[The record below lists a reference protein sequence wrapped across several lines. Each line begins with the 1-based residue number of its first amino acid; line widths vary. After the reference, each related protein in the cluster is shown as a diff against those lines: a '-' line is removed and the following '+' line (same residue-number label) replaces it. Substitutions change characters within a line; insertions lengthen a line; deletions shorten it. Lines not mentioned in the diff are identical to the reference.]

1 MAALTCKRSIALTAS
16 QKHCFVSF
24 AFLRVGHLKY
34 SASCNKHAFTIKSH
48 RHIVPESS
56 LSPTALSNQRSFYA
70 STIFNAA
77 NSIKTTPFST
87 SSVSNQIETDAEETT
102 RGTTYTEDKN
112 HEVSNE
118 GGSAISDSLHRLN
131 LNIQRTGRAY
141 IRTVEAIFSAVKG
154 RGECTS
160 NEALLLLRCCGTILT
175 DEKPSV
181 RADLSE
187 SIWNFLQNSDIKLDT
202 SHYNA
207 LLKNRLDNESP
218 DFKPSEFLANMEKH
232 GIEANRVTFQH
243 MIAKFC
249 SLGDIQGAT
258 TILEHMKEQRLP
270 INENVFHSLIVG
282 HARAGDFEEAK
293 KVMTI
298 MVESGVDVDIDTRMV
313 FVLELAK
320 AGEDYQ
326 KELDNIKEQ
335 GLTLTD
341 HEYFKL
347 IVLLLKKGN
356 KNEAA
361 NIAST
366 LPKKR
371 GFFQEMRNFIPA
383 MISSGELEL
392 PFKILEEFSFPTSL
406 GSEGHPDSNKE
417 DHGLFFLQSMI
428 KNEYDPKS
436 LIEYAKKFQASQSI
450 VSNRILEFCLEHGNI
465 KYAQSI
471 YDEIIAQFGQN
482 SIEAR
487 NSSSF
492 VRSRANSLQMQ
503 GSNPSDVSAATVD
516 FLLNMG
522 VVGLRPLASDIS
534 QSLMPNLMLGK
545 IPGLV
550 MKDIHEKTRDLLDK
564 GIKLRNP
571 LPYSSLSNS
580 MIMYLLNKEEKF
592 AFGQAITFITSLKV
606 PTKPHL
612 WNTGLAR
619 SFLATDSRESL
630 VSMLALCSSAIKKYN
645 NKEQDKPELF
655 AKNDEDIFLTLN
667 QIIALAP
674 RYLPDCEPTEI
685 LIPIL
690 RDLREIKIGVPES
703 ITSMIQRNL
712 KEHDPEFES
721 LLQQLK
727 EIYNDNTYWTKERA
741 IDLINQR
748 KQYANTTI
756 GSVRPDYI
764 DIDRNGQIRPEQIPT
779 DIQGLE
785 RVQRLLEKKKKYN
798 MTVIHS
804 LIMKYI
810 ENEKM
815 EKADDLINRY
825 IYGNNFYVNVQLIS
839 KYVDGCI
846 ETSQL
851 EKAEEMMK
859 YAASKSYHIN
869 LKSYVNLG
877 KAMADQG
884 KHADVLEMFQ
894 SINIT
899 CVKQRGLGDIEDL
912 MQHYITN
919 FGDDHAMNIFQALQ
933 DSKLISMG
941 KKYESFKGRRK
952 QVSEGFSNIQEEIE
966 NFENIA
972 REQQKL
978 FHPITLL
985 KKLALKEDTEG
996 IQRVLDAS
1004 ISVIGEERS
1013 VYNLAVSFIETGKL
1027 TQAKKLL
1034 ATPGLRYDRGKL
1046 THIINK
1052 YINHGLLNELEHLVL
1067 FSKPI
1072 FACDREFMYSR
1083 LIFAYVKEKKYHG
1096 IQEAWVNIQEEDFG
1110 PSDRLKI
1117 QIAKGL
1123 QAGDLPVP
1131 FSIPDEKLI
1140 HRPQNENSVDIEN
1153 IENKEFTTENLSDA
1167 INGKDA
1173 KKVIDI
1179 AKERSS
1185 KKSLTTHQG
1194 TMILDFVRD
1203 IEDIQLGFEIVKS
1216 IFDDPHTRN
1225 AFRGSTYRNELILAM
1240 QKFDRTQLES
1250 ILETIPKEYNERLL
1264 RWVFGRIASLHV
1276 DEDVE
1281 GFLSTLGTMGTHH
1294 NSNQL
1299 IPNHNWLQKVIEKGH
1314 NEKLRDICL
1323 DLQDTNPRMS
1333 LETIKACLVMNQH
1346 LDLVNR
1352 LWEKLEDKELALPTF
1367 WIENLR
1373 SCDIEELERVK
1384 DFFISRLSNLSL
1396 HETTKTS
1403 LQDSVIELYNQMIY
1417 VTLKE
1422 TSKDESQNN
1431 SDRAVKVLEGALRNW
1446 ITLDR

>member
-16 QKHCFVSF
+16 QKHSFISF
-24 AFLRVGHLKY
+24 AFVRSGQLKY
-34 SASCNKHAFTIKSH
+34 SASNNIHAFTIKSH
-48 RHIVPESS
+48 KSVVPESS
-56 LSPTALSNQRSFYA
+56 LSPTALSYQRSFYT

-77 NSIKTTPFST
+77 NFTKTAPYST
-87 SSVSNQIETDAEETT
+87 SSVTTQIATDAEETT
-102 RGTTYTEDKN
+102 LGTKHTQDN
-112 HEVSNE
+112 NNEVSNE
-118 GGSAISDSLHRLN
+118 EGRAISASLHKLN
-131 LNIQRTGRAY
+131 LNVQRTGRAY
-141 IRTVEAIFSAVKG
+141 IRTVERIFNAVKG
-154 RGECTS
+154 REECTS

-175 DEKPSV
+175 DEIPSV

-218 DFKPSEFLANMEKH
+218 DFKPSEFLANMEKN

-249 SLGDIQGAT
+249 SSGDIQGAT

-270 INENVFHSLIVG
+270 VNENVFHSLIVG
-282 HARAGDFEEAK
+282 HSRAGDFEEAK

-313 FVLELAK
+313 YVLELAK

-335 GLTLTD
+335 GLTMTD

-356 KNEAA
+356 KDEAS
-361 NIAST
+361 NIASM

-392 PFKILEEFSFPTSL
+392 PFKILGEFTFPTTL
-406 GSEGHPDSNKE
+406 GSEGHADSTRE
-417 DHGLFFLQSMI
+417 DHGLFFLNSMI

-436 LIEYAKKFQASQSI
+436 LMNYAKQLQASQSN
-450 VSNRILEFCLEHGNI
+450 VSNRILEYCLEHGNI
-465 KYAQSI
+465 KYGQSI
-471 YDEIIAQFGQN
+471 YDEIVAEFGEN
-482 SIEAR
+482 VIDPK
-487 NSSSF
+487 NSSNF
-492 VRSRANSLQMQ
+492 VRSRANFLQMQ
-503 GSNPSDVSAATVD
+503 GSDPSDVSAATVE

-522 VVGLRPLASDIS
+522 AVGLRPLASDIS
-534 QSLMPNLMLGK
+534 QSLMPNMMLGK

-550 MKDIHEKTRDLLDK
+550 MKDVHEKTRDLLDN
-564 GIKLRNP
+564 GIQLRRP

-580 MIMYLLNKEEKF
+580 MVMYLLNKEEKM
-592 AFGQAITFITSLKV
+592 AFGQAIGFITSLKV

-619 SFLATDSRESL
+619 AFLATDSRESL
-630 VSMLALCSSAIKKYN
+630 VSMLALCSSVIKKYN
-645 NKEQDKPELF
+645 NNEQDKPELRV
-655 AKNDEDIFLTLN
+655 KNDEDIFLTLN

-674 RYLPDCEPTEI
+674 RYLPNCQAPEI

-690 RDLREIKIGVPES
+690 RDLCEIKIGVPES

-712 KEHDPEFES
+712 NEQDPEFNS

-727 EIYNDNTYWTKERA
+727 EIYDDNTYWTKELA

-748 KQYANTTI
+748 KQYANTLI
-756 GSVRPDYI
+756 GSARPDFI
-764 DIDRNGQIRPEQIPT
+764 DIDRNGQIRPEQMPT
-779 DIQGLE
+779 DLQGLE
-785 RVQRLLEKKKKYN
+785 RVQRLLEKKNKYN

-804 LIMKYI
+804 LAMKYI
-810 ENEKM
+810 ENENMK
-815 EKADDLINRY
+815 KADDLINRY
-825 IYGNNFYVNVQLIS
+825 IYGKNFIVNIHLIS

-851 EKAEEMMK
+851 EKAEEMLK
-859 YAASKSYHIN
+859 YATSKSYHIS

-884 KHADVLEMFQ
+884 KHAEVLEMFQ
-894 SINIT
+894 CINIT

-919 FGDDHAMNIFQALQ
+919 FGEDHAKNILKALQ
-933 DSKLISMG
+933 DNKLISMG
-941 KKYESFKGRRK
+941 KTYESFKRGRK
-952 QVSEGFSNIQEEIE
+952 QVSEDFSSIQEEIE
-966 NFENIA
+966 NFENVA

-978 FHPITLL
+978 IHPVALL

-996 IQRVLDAS
+996 IQRILDAS

-1027 TQAKKLL
+1027 AQAKKLL

-1046 THIINK
+1046 TMIINR
-1052 YINHGLLNELEHLVL
+1052 YLDHGHLNELEHLVS

-1083 LIFAYVKEKKYHG
+1083 LISAYVKENKYQG

-1110 PSDRLKI
+1110 PSDSLKI

-1131 FSIPDEKLI
+1131 FSIPDEKLNHHPLYLLSTI
-1140 HRPQNENSVDIEN
+1140 SKSLDIEN
-1153 IENKEFTTENLSDA
+1153 TENKIYTTENLSDA

-1179 AKERSS
+1179 AKEWSNNTFVTRNN
-1185 KKSLTTHQG
+1185 G
-1194 TMILDFVRD
+1194 TMILDFIRD
-1203 IEDIQLGFEIVKS
+1203 IEDIQLRFKIVQS
-1216 IFDDPHTRN
+1216 IFDDPQTRN
-1225 AFRGSTYRNELILAM
+1225 VFCKLIYRNELIRTM
-1240 QKFDRTQLES
+1240 EKFDRIQLQS
-1250 ILETIPKEYNERLL
+1250 LLETIPKEFNDNSLCG
-1264 RWVFGRIASLHV
+1264 WMFGRIAILHV

-1281 GFLSTLGTMGTHH
+1281 GFLSTLSTMGDK
-1294 NSNQL
+1294 
-1299 IPNHNWLQKVIEKGH
+1299 IPNHNWLQKIIEKGH
-1314 NEKLRDICL
+1314 NEKLCDICL
-1323 DLQDTNPRMS
+1323 DLQDTNPRLS

-1352 LWEKLEDKELALPTF
+1352 LWEKLEDKEMTQFMF
-1367 WIENLR
+1367 WTENLR
-1373 SCDIEELERVK
+1373 SCSLEELERLK

-1403 LQDSVIELYNQMIY
+1403 LQNSVIELYNQMIH

-1422 TSKDESQNN
+1422 TSQDVSQNN
-1431 SDRAVKVLEGALRNW
+1431 SDRPVKVLEGALGNW